1 MNSETPAEMM
11 EDLEPLRLRFREPS
25 PETKRA
31 ICKAALYR
39 EIPDPEK
46 KIRRITGHRY
56 ARLLSSGNA
65 AILLTVSRLD
75 GPILVPDQGGWR
87 GFKRIPEILGRE
99 VFTVKTEMGIIDPE
113 VLESRLEDTG
123 ARAVFVTSF
132 AGYTAEQPIA
142 ELSDICR
149 SHDAILV
156 EDASGSVSDPLE
168 RLCNGKKSHIIIA
181 STGSPKTVN
190 AGGGGFISTSIPEF
204 VQQDML
210 LSALKADPYVRAAV
224 AAELDVA
231 RRNLTETLRACS
243 YLKEKLEGAFH
254 PEKRGIN
261 VIIPSSTPR
270 EDVKTLRKLI
280 TADGRS
286 IFTACPS
293 PDRILESA
301 VAVEVK
307 NLDVGCLTHEN
318 LERMAEIISSV
329 I

>member
-1 MNSETPAEMM
+1 MNSENQENMK
-11 EDLEPLRLRFREPS
+11 EDSALLRLKFREPS

-31 ICKAALYR
+31 VCHAALYG
-39 EIPDPEK
+39 EKQDPEK
-46 KIRRITGHRY
+46 KIRKITGHRY
-56 ARLLSSGNA
+56 VRILSSGNA

-75 GPILVPDQGGWR
+75 GPILVPEQGGWR

-99 VFTVKTEMGIIDPE
+99 VFTVKTERGLIDPD

-123 ARAVFVTSF
+123 ARALFVTSF

-142 ELSDICR
+142 ELSDICG

-156 EDASGSVSDPLE
+156 EDASGSVSDPLG
-168 RLCNGKKSHIIIA
+168 RLCNGKYSHIIIA

-204 VQQDML
+204 AQQDML

-224 AAELDVA
+224 AAELDA
-231 RRNLTETLRACS
+231 AERNLTETLRACS
-243 YLKEKLEGAFH
+243 YLKGKLEVVLH

-261 VIIPSSTPR
+261 VIVPSSTPR
-270 EDVKTLRKLI
+270 EDVKILKKLI

-286 IFTACPS
+286 IFTLCPS